1 MTDSINPGLEDRERE
16 IRGDLPGFAE
26 DVPPS
31 GDLTPAD
38 EATRAEAPGLRSDP
52 DEGPFVVDEEGAIV
66 DTGSPQ
72 DYGDPNDEVERP

>member
-1 MTDSINPGLEDRERE
+1 MSDPRDERERE
-16 IRGDLPGFAE
+16 IQGDLPGFAD

-38 EATRAEAPGLRSDP
+38 AATRAEAPGLRQDP
-52 DEGPFVVDEEGAIV
+52 EEGPFVVDSEGAVV

-72 DYGDPNDEVERP
+72 DYGEPNEDLESPS

>member
-1 MTDSINPGLEDRERE
+1 MTDSINPGLEDREKE

-38 EATRAEAPGLRSDP
+38 EASRAEGPGVRPDP
-52 DEGPFVVDEEGAIV
+52 EGGPFVVDAEGAVV

-72 DYGDPNDEVERP
+72 DYGDPNAEVEPA